1 MPRSVATPVPTG
13 YGPFLWKRFDRGA
26 LDTGRLRR
34 AARGNLMQ
42 NFESIS
48 PVDGTRVFSTP
59 AFDEAQIERCLVR
72 NQEAAPA
79 WAGRPVAER
88 AGILRE
94 AAVLLR
100 ERRGELAHLATRE
113 MGKPIT
119 QALAEVD
126 KCALVCDHYADHG
139 ADYLA
144 DEIVETDAPRSLVV
158 HQPLGTILGVM
169 PWNFPYWQV
178 FRYTAPGLVAGNT
191 SLLKHASNVSRCAL
205 AIETILR
212 DAGVP
217 DGVFLT
223 LLVPSSR
230 VNGLIADDRIAAVTL
245 TGSEPA
251 GRAVAAAAGAHLK
264 KTVLELG
271 GSDPFIVLDDAD
283 LETTAAE
290 AVTARYQN
298 CGQSCIAAKRFIVT
312 PGIYDQF
319 LAAFRSAVS
328 ELEPADPRDPD
339 TRIGPMARVDL
350 RDELHRQVSDAVKK
364 GARAVIGGQVPDG
377 PGAWYP
383 PSILADTHP
392 AMKLWAE
399 EVFGPVAV
407 VIRAGNE
414 AAAVAIA
421 NASRFGLGGSVWTRD
436 RERGEAVARQ
446 LACGAAFVNTVVK
459 SDPRLPFGG
468 IKASGYGRELS
479 RHGLREFVNAKTL
492 WVG

>member
-1 MPRSVATPVPTG
+1 
-13 YGPFLWKRFDRGA
+13 
-26 LDTGRLRR
+26 
-34 AARGNLMQ
+34 MQ

-59 AFDEAQIERCLVR
+59 AFDEAQVERCLVR
-72 NQEAAPA
+72 NQDAAPA
-79 WAGRPVAER
+79 WAERPVAER
-88 AGILRE
+88 AGFLRK
-94 AAVLLR
+94 AAGLLR
-100 ERRGELAHLATRE
+100 QRRDELARLATRE
-113 MGKPIT
+113 MGKPIA

-144 DEIVETDAPRSLVV
+144 DEIVETDAARSLVAY
-158 HQPLGTILGVM
+158 QPLGTILGVM
-169 PWNFPYWQV
+169 PWNFPFWQV

-191 SLLKHASNVSRCAL
+191 TLLKHASNVSRCAL

-217 DGVFLT
+217 DGVFVT

-230 VNGLIADDRIAAVTL
+230 VNGLIADERIAAVTL

-251 GRAVAAAAGAHLK
+251 GRAVGAAAGAHLK

-283 LETTAAE
+283 LEKTAAC

-312 PGIYDQF
+312 PGIHDRF
-319 LAAFRSAVS
+319 LEAFRSAVS
-328 ELEPADPRDPD
+328 ELKPADPMDPD
-339 TRIGPMARVDL
+339 TRIGPMARTDL
-350 RDELHRQVSDAVKK
+350 RDELHRQVSDAVHK
-364 GARAVIGGQVPDG
+364 GARVVIGGEVPEG

-392 AMKLWAE
+392 GMKLWAE

-436 RERGEAVARQ
+436 PERGEAVARR

-479 RHGLREFVNAKTL
+479 RHGLREFVNAKTV
-492 WVG
+492 WAG